1 MQNENIKTNSKD
13 AISEPCTF
21 SIKLCMKNNFI
32 IILSFCQMTE
42 LMGKRNLDA
51 TCDIM
56 KIGIAMS
63 IIHINP
69 LHWKVGLTNTVLRFD
84 TLFIEKPLWASNL
97 LLVHNAI
104 CVWLLFLIFAF
115 SFLLPFYAIF
125 LQSAQAKLL
134 HISYNVRFD
143 IWSDYTP

>member
-84 TLFIEKPLWASNL
+84 TLFIEKPL
-97 LLVHNAI
+97 
-104 CVWLLFLIFAF
+104 
-115 SFLLPFYAIF
+115 
-125 LQSAQAKLL
+125 
-134 HISYNVRFD
+134 
-143 IWSDYTP
+143 